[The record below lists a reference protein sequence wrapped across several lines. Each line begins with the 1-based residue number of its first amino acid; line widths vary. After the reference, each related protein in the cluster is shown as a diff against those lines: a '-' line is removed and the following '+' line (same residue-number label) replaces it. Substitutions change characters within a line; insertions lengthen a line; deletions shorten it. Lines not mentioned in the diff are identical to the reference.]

1 MMTLAQFVFLLV
13 GASVVLA
20 LPNGVFIPRT
30 SLRYQHIQDDVG
42 RLHLIDFWAPDT
54 DFSARYNPDTQNQY
68 HLFTRKNPTVS
79 QPLVRG
85 LEDLVKSSNFDA
97 SLRPA
102 ILIHGWGDDARGSFN
117 AAVLA
122 AFLAA
127 EDMNVIVV
135 DWSAGNSGLNLVRA
149 VQNTILSGA
158 SVARFI
164 LWLNSV
170 TGANLSQY
178 HVVGYSLGGHQA
190 GAVGRNLGGM
200 VAYITALDPARPL
213 FENNPDKFASSDA
226 VYTEVIH
233 TNGGGLGYLEPLGD
247 VDFYP
252 NGGVKMAG
260 CLTSLVFHYFAESIR
275 GGVFT
280 GSKCKS
286 YQHAVNGDC
295 PSEDTL
301 LMGGVKPKTG
311 YSGVYYLQTN
321 SWPPYSRG

>member
-1 MMTLAQFVFLLV
+1 
-13 GASVVLA
+13 
-20 LPNGVFIPRT
+20 
-30 SLRYQHIQDDVG
+30 
-42 RLHLIDFWAPDT
+42 
-54 DFSARYNPDTQNQY
+54 
-68 HLFTRKNPTVS
+68 
-79 QPLVRG
+79 
-85 LEDLVKSSNFDA
+85 
-97 SLRPA
+97 
-102 ILIHGWGDDARGSFN
+102 
-117 AAVLA
+117 
-122 AFLAA
+122 
-127 EDMNVIVV
+127 MNVIVV
-135 DWSAGNSGLNLVRA
+135 DWSAGNSGLNLIKAVR
-149 VQNTILSGA
+149 NTILSGA

-164 LWLNSV
+164 LWLNSI

-200 VAYITALDPARPL
+200 VAYITGLDPARPL
-213 FENNPDKFASSDA
+213 FEDNADKFAPNDG

-260 CLTSLVFHYFAESIR
+260 CLTGLCSHDRVFHYFAESVR

-280 GSKCKS
+280 GSKCES
-286 YQHAVNGDC
+286 YQHAVNGTC

-301 LMGGVKPKTG
+301 LMGGIEPKTG

>member
-1 MMTLAQFVFLLV
+1 M
-13 GASVVLA
+13 
-20 LPNGVFIPRT
+20 
-30 SLRYQHIQDDVG
+30 
-42 RLHLIDFWAPDT
+42 
-54 DFSARYNPDTQNQY
+54 
-68 HLFTRKNPTVS
+68 
-79 QPLVRG
+79 
-85 LEDLVKSSNFDA
+85 
-97 SLRPA
+97 
-102 ILIHGWGDDARGSFN
+102 N
-117 AAVLA
+117 A
-122 AFLAA
+122 
-127 EDMNVIVV
+127 IVV

-164 LWLNSV
+164 LWLNSI

-213 FENNPDKFASSDA
+213 FENNPDKFASTDA

-280 GSKCKS
+280 GRKCKS
-286 YQHAVNGDC
+286 YRHAVNGDC

-311 YSGVYYLQTN
+311 
-321 SWPPYSRG
+321 